1 MKSINI
7 KSLFLLVCLS
17 CALSSRLIKSG
28 VLDPNISAD
37 ASSLASSTDNIVTTK
52 SEANA
57 EATRGYTAVGA
68 AASVAKSDNLS
79 TSSAVT
85 AVADAS
91 LSDKL
96 KQATASQETTSTYS
110 TGQTGQAYEELVNS
124 DSYKTAQTKT
134 TSLDDSVSIAKSD
147 QFQVSEDKKL
157 VNDFATITENTVQTS
172 TTDTLTNELGVLSQE
187 KKSDIVITI
196 DTSAEKI
203 IIERIIGNEQRVI
216 IVSAAKFL
224 KSSLGVSDAANIK
237 QLLTESCNCRKA
249 KDYLI
254 EMLAE
259 A

>member
-7 KSLFLLVCLS
+7 KSLFLLICIS

-28 VLDPNISAD
+28 VLDPNISAN
-37 ASSLASSTDNIVTTK
+37 ANSLAASTDNLVATK

-57 EATRGYTAVGA
+57 EATRGYTSIGA
-68 AASVAKSDNLS
+68 ATSVAKSDKLS

-91 LSDKL
+91 SSDKL
-96 KQATASQETTSTYS
+96 KQASASQETLSTFSTS
-110 TGQTGQAYEELVNS
+110 QTGQAYQELIDS
-124 DSYKTAQTKT
+124 ASYKTGQTRT
-134 TSLDDSVSIAKSD
+134 TSLDESVSIAKSD
-147 QFQVSEDKKL
+147 QYQVSENKKL
-157 VNDFATITENTVQTS
+157 VNDFSTITDKTEKTS
-172 TTDTLTNELGVLSQE
+172 QTDTVTNELGVLSQE
-187 KKSDIVITI
+187 KKSNIVITI
-196 DTSAEKI
+196 DSSVEKI
-203 IIERIIGNEQRVI
+203 IIERIIGNEERVI

-224 KSSLGVSDAANIK
+224 KSSLGQSDAANIM
-237 QLLTESCNCRKA
+237 QLLNESCNCKRV